1 MNLTNLVS
9 TLDTTLNRSI
19 VSYKNQGDII
29 AYETTNTTIT
39 INGTLYN
46 PRRLFLI
53 PVENGVNLGLY
64 INNITVTEIPIQN
77 INTITL
83 Q

>member
-29 AYETTNTTIT
+29 TYETTNTTIT

-64 INNITVTEIPIQN
+64 INKQVTEIPLPN